1 MPKIPDDI
9 LLDVAGFCIKY
20 LNDRYSNE
28 RGLFRFAVSQT
39 DVRQLQTQ
47 IAQKTV
53 THRDDLDPHL
63 VAEVLQTTFRD
74 LESPLLHEVYVDIL
88 STDPQQNEYTENK
101 INIQQWLQKLPERK
115 RSLMH
120 SYFRLLS
127 RLAAVEETDASLN
140 QLAYSI
146 SPTICRPLNCAF
158 MSLRHKE
165 DLNKIRPAILF
176 LIENYGDIFTFT
188 KSFHMGH
195 NAFAMDKDSRDAM
208 LSDMMTSA
216 MVIDPSNKSTSG
228 MEVRFISSDTS
239 EDDIGGGTAMPF
251 VKPSLMLSIPGI
263 NQGINST
270 SGINL
275 SSNSSAFIP
284 SSLSFSSLSSG
295 GSSDESDLI
304 SSTNINT
311 IGIKDW
317 QYSDSD
323 WKVFH
328 ALVCHKVSRFL
339 DFSDNERHEYMQAE
353 SEGDGHH
360 AVMQSWTAKVNLAAH
375 NNSLAANKLDPSGMP
390 PSTNTSS
397 QSPSHHGPSSPTSS
411 AALSVGTNSGS
422 GATSTSGSTNSGSP
436 SIMGKKYLSPKS
448 SSLYSKSYSRRNRR
462 RKMVAECKG
471 LRQQIQEFEQG
482 FLLQNSRMPK
492 AQERGDM
499 NQLYVKYRELKK
511 DIRETA
517 AKDMQ
522 RVIRGFLA
530 RRLVLKLL
538 HGSAS
543 DEIFTVGK
551 TQSNSSATTKSD
563 AMMISPEAAHLDS
576 SAIVSPRDSSVS
588 STKDNTFFGG
598 IGASGGN
605 VSLSTPGVISS
616 SSAAAAAASYNSNSS
631 TSASTV
637 TSTSNSSL
645 SQGTLSGS
653 DLGLYRPSGSL
664 DDDVVKFRELLYAK
678 RDLKRT
684 LKKFDTDFMEQ
695 HNRQPK
701 KADKESMRP
710 MYQKYQ
716 EIKTSIEILR
726 VHMQNFE
733 NQIPD
738 DLRNEVFGAGG
749 TVSAAV
755 SPTHNMNLTASNI
768 SESGK
773 RSSAASNSGGDID
786 MEDIAVETSS
796 VPSST
801 RSTNST
807 VELSSTGSASSSGKT
822 SSGGSKSQPTLD
834 ELTQEKKHLHEYLK
848 VYERDF
854 NRIHGRPVMKNEDIL
869 PVAAEYQRYKELK
882 NLIKELK

>member
-20 LNDRYSNE
+20 LNDRYGNE

-63 VAEVLQTTFRD
+63 VAEVLQTTYRD
-74 LESPLLHEVYVDIL
+74 LDSPLLHEVYLDIL
-88 STDPQQNEYTENK
+88 NTDPQQNEYTENK

-195 NAFAMDKDSRDAM
+195 NASAMNKDSRDAM

-228 MEVRFISSDTS
+228 MDVRFISSDTS
-239 EDDIGGGTAMPF
+239 EDDIGGAANVMPF
-251 VKPSLMLSIPGI
+251 VKPSLMLSIPGS
-263 NQGINST
+263 NQGI
-270 SGINL
+270 SGL
-275 SSNSSAFIP
+275 SSSSSVFNP
-284 SSLSFSSLSSG
+284 SSLSFSSQSSG
-295 GSSDESDLI
+295 GSSDENDLV
-304 SSTNINT
+304 SSGHINNI
-311 IGIKDW
+311 GMKDW

-339 DFSDNERHEYMQAE
+339 DFSDNERQEYMLAE
-353 SEGDGHH
+353 AEGDGHH
-360 AVMQSWTAKVNLAAH
+360 AVMQSWTAKVNFAAH
-375 NNSLAANKLDPSGMP
+375 NNQLTANKLDSSGMP
-390 PSTNTSS
+390 PSTSS
-397 QSPSHHGPSSPTSS
+397 SGQSPNHHGPSSPTSS
-411 AALSVGTNSGS
+411 ASLAASTNSGS
-422 GATSTSGSTNSGSP
+422 GATSTSASTNSGSP
-436 SIMGKKYLSPKS
+436 SIMGKKHLSPKS

-517 AKDMQ
+517 ARDMQ

-530 RRLVLKLL
+530 RRLILKLL
-538 HGSAS
+538 HGSTS
-543 DEIFTVGK
+543 DDMFPSGK
-551 TQSNSSATTKSD
+551 TQSNSSSTAKRD
-563 AMMISPEAAHLDS
+563 AMMISPEAAHLDNN
-576 SAIVSPRDSSVS
+576 AVVSPRDPSL
-588 STKDNTFFGG
+588 STNDNRFFGG
-598 IGASGGN
+598 NGGSGGN
-605 VSLSTPGVISS
+605 VSVSTPGVISS
-616 SSAAAAAASYNSNSS
+616 SSAAAAAAAYNSNNS
-631 TSASTV
+631 TSGSTV
-637 TSTSNSSL
+637 TSTSNSSS
-645 SQGTLSGS
+645 SQVSSLGS
-653 DLGLYRPSGSL
+653 DLSLYRPSGSL

-684 LKKFDTDFMEQ
+684 LKKFDSDFVEQ

-716 EIKTSIEILR
+716 EVE
-726 VHMQNFE
+726 H
-733 NQIPD
+733 
-738 DLRNEVFGAGG
+738 
-749 TVSAAV
+749 
-755 SPTHNMNLTASNI
+755 
-768 SESGK
+768 
-773 RSSAASNSGGDID
+773 SSFKIIYVCA
-786 MEDIAVETSS
+786 
-796 VPSST
+796 
-801 RSTNST
+801 
-807 VELSSTGSASSSGKT
+807 
-822 SSGGSKSQPTLD
+822 
-834 ELTQEKKHLHEYLK
+834 
-848 VYERDF
+848 
-854 NRIHGRPVMKNEDIL
+854 
-869 PVAAEYQRYKELK
+869 
-882 NLIKELK
+882 LIGL